1 MPVDVSV
8 VLPTYNERD
17 NICDLI
23 DAIRHE
29 LRRQGYRYEVMVVDD
44 SSPDGTAEVV
54 RRRYQLG
61 RHDGGADCRAVIRWQ
76 PCGSLCAQR
85 TRGWPSRFA
94 TG

>member
-1 MPVDVSV
+1 VTTQTLNAQPTPTTIDVSV

-29 LRRQGYRYEVMVVDD
+29 LAPTGYAYEVLVVDD

-54 RRRYQLG
+54 RRRYNIDAQG
-61 RHDGGADCRAVIRWQ
+61 RGGCPATRTP
-76 PCGSLCAQR
+76 PCG
-85 TRGWPSRFA
+85 W
-94 TG
+94 